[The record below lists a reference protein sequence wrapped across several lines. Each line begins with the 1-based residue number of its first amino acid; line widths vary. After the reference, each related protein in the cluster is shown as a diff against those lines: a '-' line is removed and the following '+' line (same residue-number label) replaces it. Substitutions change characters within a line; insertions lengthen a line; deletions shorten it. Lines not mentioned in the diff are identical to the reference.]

1 MNTIYD
7 NIPDTMNTILENVL
21 KTEATIEKMG
31 GDRTKALDDLAVYL
45 AKAVQSRGVTVHTV
59 WNDLYEGA
67 GWSYKEYDPDEDK
80 MITVEGDK
88 APAKIQTYKS
98 QSKKAFKTL
107 DISTL
112 TTWAQIKD
120 EIKSEKTDTQLRVEA
135 VCKILKERTIKKHDQ
150 QILAYFEDALGIGE
164 ITD

>member
-1 MNTIYD
+1 
-7 NIPDTMNTILENVL
+7 MNTILENVL

-67 GWSYKEYDPDEDK
+67 GWAYKEYDATEDK
-80 MITVEGDK
+80 MVKVEG
-88 APAKIQTYKS
+88 APAPKKIQTYKS

-120 EIKSEKTDTQLRVEA
+120 EIKAVPTEEQERINAVIKALKEQFKAGNIELLEEMEKTLNA
-135 VCKILKERTIKKHDQ
+135 
-150 QILAYFEDALGIGE
+150 
-164 ITD
+164 

>member
-1 MNTIYD
+1 
-7 NIPDTMNTILENVL
+7 MNTILENVL
-21 KTEATIEKMG
+21 KIEATIINHA
-31 GDRTKALDDLAVYL
+31 GDRAKALDDLAVYL

-67 GWSYKEYDPDEDK
+67 GWSYKEYDATEDK
-80 MITVEGDK
+80 MVTVEGDK
-88 APAKIQTYKS
+88 APQKIQTYKS

-120 EIKSEKTDTQLRVEA
+120 EIKA
-135 VCKILKERTIKKHDQ
+135 VPTEEQERINAVINALKEQLDNYY
-150 QILAYFEDALGIGE
+150 L
-164 ITD
+164 